1 MKNDDADTGILFDF
15 GTFGGRHWPTECVQL
30 DGSLPARDVVEWDEI
45 DRGEAEFWPTGDK
58 PELVLVF
65 SEESPAR
72 AKDLVALSG
81 LLKGLGGDSLENYL
95 LIRHAMDV
103 AGLGIRRL
111 TPELLKAFFVHIVVG
126 HDMGEVHVRAGEAL
140 QAHFCSTS
148 GEREDA
154 AALPARVRG
163 SSGWTIKEYGIG
175 DRVAVLIAP
184 KPMAGRR

>member
-15 GTFGGRHWPTECVQL
+15 GTFEGRHWPTECVQL

-95 LIRHAMDV
+95 LIRHAMETT
-103 AGLGIRRL
+103 GLGIRRL
-111 TPELLKAFFVHIVVG
+111 TPELLNAFFVHIVVG
-126 HDMGEVHVRAGEAL
+126 HAMDEVHVRAGEAL
-140 QAHFCSTS
+140 QAHFFPGS
-148 GEREDA
+148 EREDA
-154 AALPARVRG
+154 GALLARVRG
-163 SSGWTIKEYGIG
+163 SSGWTIKDYKIG

-184 KPMAGRR
+184 QPMAGRR